1 MKNLAILGA
10 LFALTSASSA
20 LALDEVT
27 TYGINDFG
35 SSGAAYCGGAS
46 LSSHAVHTSTANAFR
61 APFST
66 YRSLGLWDDA
76 DAVTGL
82 SVTSQKLSDSSKI
95 ASGADGTDHTGA
107 DDADV
112 FYIHTHGS
120 HVSSGASQYTS
131 LVMGSSASP
140 VCSLRTDSHMKL
152 GGPVAGAG
160 GDADIAV
167 IKACQSADYDVFV
180 NGGYFSMVTPGGSQR
195 MWNGFHGNS
204 SCGSHVTSYVS
215 SYASS
220 SFAEGAGENW
230 LDLAYDDDA
239 GTDTDDCPVSIVF
252 GDTRA
257 KREALYEHGG
267 FLDRKDTGTKN
278 AATYWYFRG
287 CDPSGGRVL
296 P

>member
-1 MKNLAILGA
+1 MKTLAILGA
-10 LFALTSASSA
+10 AIAITVAPRA
-20 LALDEVT
+20 RALDEVV
-27 TYGINDFG
+27 TYGINNFG
-35 SSGAAYCGGAS
+35 SSGAAYCGSAT
-46 LSSHAVHTSTANAFR
+46 LSSHSVHTTTADAFR

-66 YRSLGLWDDA
+66 YRTFGLWDDA
-76 DAVTGL
+76 DALTGT
-82 SVTSQKLSDSSKI
+82 SVTSPKLSDSSKI
-95 ASGADGTDHTGA
+95 ASGADGVDHTGA

-140 VCSLRTDSHMKL
+140 VCSVRTDSHMKF
-152 GGPVAGAG
+152 GGAG
-160 GDADIAV
+160 NDSDIAV
-167 IKACQSADYDVFV
+167 VKACQSADYDVFV
-180 NGGYFSMVTPGGSQR
+180 NRGYFSMNDGGSAQR
-195 MWNGFHGNS
+195 LWNGFHGDS

-215 SYASS
+215 SYAWS
-220 SFAEGAGENW
+220 SFAEGVGENW

-239 GTDTDDCPVSIVF
+239 GADTDDCPASIAF

-267 FLDRKDTGTKN
+267 FLDRKDTGTKS